1 MRGQAEFGWDDDR
14 DGNSAHKTT
23 DTTARLCDAPPRAR
37 PGRRALVRTAG
48 RPSWKV
54 RKCAR
59 PAATS
64 CASVTPPA
72 RSKHRRPIPL
82 RVEGS
87 FRNPVDNGAWEY
99 SMVLTIRNERGE
111 EIARKLVGVGAMKP
125 DEQRTFTLCVEM
137 NPAGAG
143 GKRTWH

>member
-1 MRGQAEFGWDDDR
+1 VS
-14 DGNSAHKTT
+14 N
-23 DTTARLCDAPPRAR
+23 
-37 PGRRALVRTAG
+37 PGTAG
-48 RPSWKV
+48 ATRICPHCRETILESAGV
-54 RKCAR
+54 C
-59 PAATS
+59 PACRHKLRFAEPTS
-64 CASVTPPA
+64 AGETPASV
-72 RSKHRRPIPL
+72 PL

-87 FRNPVDNGAWEY
+87 FRNPIDSGAWEY

-137 NPAGAG
+137 KPAGAG

>member
-1 MRGQAEFGWDDDR
+1 M
-14 DGNSAHKTT
+14 TI
-23 DTTARLCDAPPRAR
+23 APP
-37 PGRRALVRTAG
+37 GTAG
-48 RPSWKV
+48 ATRSCPHCRETILESAEV
-54 RKCAR
+54 C
-59 PAATS
+59 PACRHKLRFSDSTGAVE
-64 CASVTPPA
+64 ASA
-72 RSKHRRPIPL
+72 SMPL

-137 NPAGAG
+137 KPAGAG